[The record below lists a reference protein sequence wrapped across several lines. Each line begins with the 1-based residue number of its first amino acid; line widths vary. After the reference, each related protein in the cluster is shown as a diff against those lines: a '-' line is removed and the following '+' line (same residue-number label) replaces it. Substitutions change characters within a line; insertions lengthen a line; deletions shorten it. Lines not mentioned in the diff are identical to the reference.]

1 LIDLSG
7 VRPLGLPQAHY
18 DLDAVVAGL
27 RATAA
32 SWAPSHFRNGRQM
45 GDELRLANIRG
56 DKPRKQGSCVIAL
69 EGERAGDWI
78 DFDDNQ
84 GGGPLSTLEHATGLT
99 GRALIEYAAE
109 LAGSAPVNGARHPIA
124 ETLTKEQRA
133 ENTAREI
140 ELILA
145 RATPLGGTA
154 GETYLAGRGLQ
165 VPDTPDLLFHPDLTY
180 WDTRTGYPALVA
192 IVRDVEGEQIAIHR
206 TYLAPDSPVKA
217 DVPTPRM
224 MLGSVA
230 SGALRLGE
238 IGASGVVGLG
248 EGIETAL
255 SVAQACPELP
265 VWAALASGNLEQVVL
280 PPEVTRVVILADNDG
295 EGVGLKVAERA
306 AGRFHAEGRRV
317 WFVHPP
323 DAGDDFNDL
332 LLKQGLERVRQVV
345 EAAAEWQ
352 PAPQP
357 PAQQAQSAAP
367 ELGTHRA
374 LGFRGPTSPLPQM
387 RADDG
392 DLARITN
399 RSWSLLLASNAPT
412 WLYRCGGGPSWVE
425 RDNDRRPVPRPMTED
440 RLRHVLAQLVNWRK
454 RAPNGDLV
462 PAYPPPVL
470 LKNLLATPDPALPV
484 LAGIVTA
491 PVFGND
497 GTLITEPG
505 YHPAA
510 RLLYEPAPGFQLAV
524 IPERPTSTDIAAARS
539 LLLDDLLGEFPFV
552 SEAERSHALALLLL
566 PFVRPMV
573 SGPTPLHMVE
583 KPAPGTGATLM
594 VDAISIIA
602 TGTSASVM
610 VEGRDEDEW
619 RKRLTAKLREI
630 PSILLIDNLRRQ
642 LDASSVAAALTAPYW
657 EDRVLGKSEMTRFP
671 IRCVWIATGNNPQF
685 SNEIARRMVRIRLDP
700 HEDQPW
706 LREGFRHPN
715 LLAWVWQNRARLVA
729 ACLTLGRAWIAAGR
743 PRHQKTIGSFEGW
756 AEVMGGILEVAG
768 VPGFL
773 GNLKEMY
780 ERADAEGA
788 VWRVFVGLWWQRFG
802 TAEVGSS
809 DLYELAT
816 ASEPPLPLGD
826 AGERS
831 QRTRLGKALGRM
843 RDRVFAVGDLRLRIT
858 GVGVEHQARR
868 WQLVLEDHGR
878 TDGSAPGGERG
889 ERSPAPSEGVA
900 GERHDVEAQRSPQRS
915 PEKTTFYQ
923 CVGERGERGERFSFP
938 YACAHARA
946 MKDTGK
952 PSPPS
957 QRSPNPGNPRASAG
971 EHARERPEAR
981 SPAPEGAPNGHWEE
995 LI

>member
-1 LIDLSG
+1 MIDLSDI
-7 VRPLGLPQAHY
+7 RPLGLAALHY
-18 DLDAVVAGL
+18 DLDVVVAGL

-32 SWAPSHFRNGRQM
+32 SWVPSHFQNGRRM

-56 DKPRKQGSCVIAL
+56 DRPRKQGSCVIAL

-99 GRALIEYAAE
+99 GRALIEYAAD
-109 LAGSAPVNGARHPIA
+109 LAGSTPVNGASHPIA
-124 ETLTKEQRA
+124 EALTKEQRA
-133 ENTAREI
+133 ENIAREI

-145 RATPLGGTA
+145 RTVPLKDTA
-154 GETYLAGRGLQ
+154 GEAYLARRGLQ
-165 VPDTPDLLFHPDLTY
+165 IPDTPDLLFHLDLTY
-180 WDTRTGYPALVA
+180 WDTRTGYPALIA
-192 IVRDVEGEQIAIHR
+192 IVRNTAGEQIAIHR
-206 TYLAPDSPVKA
+206 TYLAPGGSGKA
-217 DVPTPRM
+217 DVPKPRM
-224 MLGSVA
+224 MLGSVTG
-230 SGALRLGE
+230 GAVPLGDVGE
-238 IGASGVVGLG
+238 RGVVGLA

-255 SVAQACPELP
+255 SVMQACPALP
-265 VWAALASGNLEQVVL
+265 VWAALSSGNLEQIVL
-280 PPEVTRVVILADNDG
+280 PPEVNRVVLLADHDG

-317 WFVHPP
+317 WIAHPP
-323 DAGDDFNDL
+323 DPGDDFNDL
-332 LLKQGLERVRQVV
+332 LLEAGADRVRQIVQT
-345 EAAAEWQ
+345 AAEWQ

-357 PAQQAQSAAP
+357 RGQQSRTAEP

-374 LGFRGPTSPLPQM
+374 LGFRGATSPLPQM

-392 DLARITN
+392 DLARLTN
-399 RSWSLLLASNAPT
+399 RSWSLLFASNMPS
-412 WLYRCGGGPSWVE
+412 WLYRCGGGPSWIE
-425 RDNDRRPVPRPMTED
+425 RDNDGRPVPRPMTED

-470 LKNLLATPDPALPV
+470 LKNVLATPDPALPV

-491 PVFGND
+491 PVFGNNA
-497 GTLITEPG
+497 TLITEPG
-505 YHPAA
+505 YHPAT
-510 RLLYEPAPGFQLAV
+510 RLLYEPTESFTLPPIA
-524 IPERPTSTDIAAARS
+524 ERPTSTEIAAARE

-552 SEAERSHALALLLL
+552 DEAERAHALALLLL
-566 PFVRPMV
+566 PFVRPMI

-602 TGTSASVM
+602 TGASASVM

-657 EDRVLGKSEMTRFP
+657 EDRVLGKSEMVRFP

-706 LREGFRHPN
+706 LREGFRHAN

-729 ACLTLGRAWIAAGR
+729 ACLTLGRAWIAAGM
-743 PRHQKTIGSFEGW
+743 PRHDKTIGSFEGW
-756 AEVMGGILEVAG
+756 AQVMGGILEVAG

-773 GNLKEMY
+773 GNLKDMY
-780 ERADAEGA
+780 EKADAEGG
-788 VWRVFVGLWWQRFG
+788 VWRGFVGQWWDRFG
-802 TAEVGSS
+802 TQEVSAA
-809 DLYELAT
+809 DLYELALQ
-816 ASEPPLPLGD
+816 SSIPLAKGDEHAKRTSLG
-826 AGERS
+826 R
-831 QRTRLGKALGRM
+831 ALSRM
-843 RDRVFAVGDLRLRIT
+843 RDRTYTTGGRRLRVHHAGSAH
-858 GVGVEHQARR
+858 GVQR
-868 WQLVLEDHGR
+868 WELEILAAASEAD
-878 TDGSAPGGERG
+878 APGGG
-889 ERSPAPSEGVA
+889 GPGGPGGPYPGSKSTVSGGP
-900 GERHDVEAQRSPQRS
+900 PQRPTGS
-915 PEKTTFYQ
+915 PPEKSLENQ
-923 CVGERGERGERFSFP
+923 SSGGPGGPGGPLSP
-938 YACAHARA
+938 LHMCAHARA
-946 MKDTGK
+946 IEGPGK
-952 PSPPS
+952 SPPS
-957 QRSPNPGNPRASAG
+957 QPGPPSPGNPRVS
-971 EHARERPEAR
+971 
-981 SPAPEGAPNGHWEE
+981 EGGPHGGLQNGGPPGSNGSWEE

>member
-1 LIDLSG
+1 LIDLNG
-7 VRPLGLPQAHY
+7 VRPIGLSQVHY
-18 DLDAVVAGL
+18 DLDAVVACL
-27 RATAA
+27 RTTAT
-32 SWAPSHFRNGRQM
+32 SWVLSHFRNGKRM

-99 GRALIEYAAE
+99 GRALIEYAAD
-109 LAGSAPVNGARHPIA
+109 LAGSAPVNGASHPIA
-124 ETLTKEQRA
+124 EALKEQRA
-133 ENTAREI
+133 ENIAREI
-140 ELILA
+140 ELILG
-145 RATPLGGTA
+145 RAEPLGGTA

-165 VPDTPDLLFHPDLTY
+165 VPDASDLLFHPNLTY

-217 DVPTPRM
+217 DVPKPRM

-248 EGIETAL
+248 EGIETCL

-265 VWAALASGNLEQVVL
+265 VWAALASGNLEQVVP
-280 PPEVTRVVILADNDG
+280 PPEITRVVLLADHDG

-306 AGRFHAEGRRV
+306 AARLHAEGRRV
-317 WFVHPP
+317 WIAHPP
-323 DAGDDFNDL
+323 HAGDDFNDL
-332 LLKQGLERVRQVV
+332 LLKQGGDVVRQVV

-357 PAQQAQSAAP
+357 RAQQPQAAAP

-392 DLARITN
+392 DLARLTN
-399 RSWSLLLASNAPT
+399 RSWSLLFASNAPP

-425 RDNDRRPVPRPMTED
+425 RDNDGRPVPRPMTED
-440 RLRHVLAQLVNWRK
+440 RLRHVLAQLINWRK
-454 RAPNGDLV
+454 RAPNGDLM

-491 PVFGND
+491 PVFGGD

-505 YHPAA
+505 YHLAA
-510 RLLYEPAPGFQLAV
+510 RLLYEPAPGFQLAA
-524 IPERPTSTDIAAARS
+524 IPERPTPADIAEARS
-539 LLLDDLLGEFPFV
+539 LLLDDLLGDFPFV
-552 SEAERSHALALLLL
+552 GDAERAHALALLLL
-566 PFVRPMV
+566 PFGRSMIP
-573 SGPTPLHMVE
+573 GPTPLHMVE
-583 KPAPGTGATLM
+583 KPAPGSGATLM
-594 VDAISIIA
+594 VDVVSIIA
-602 TGTSASVM
+602 TGIGASVM

-619 RKRLTAKLREI
+619 RKRLTAKLRQI
-630 PSILLIDNLRRQ
+630 PSILLIDNLRHQ

-657 EDRVLGKSEMTRFP
+657 EDRVLGKSEMVRFP

-685 SNEIARRMVRIRLDP
+685 SNEIVRRMVRIRLDP

-715 LLAWVWQNRARLVA
+715 LLAWVWQSRARLVA
-729 ACLTLGRAWIAAGR
+729 ACLTLGRAWIAAGM
-743 PRHQKTIGSFEGW
+743 PRHKQTIGSFEDW

-768 VPGFL
+768 VAGFL

-780 ERADAEGA
+780 ERADAEGGA
-788 VWRVFVGLWWQRFG
+788 WRGFVALWWDRFG
-802 TAEVGSS
+802 TQPVTSA
-809 DLYELAT
+809 DLCELALQCGIPM
-816 ASEPPLPLGD
+816 ARGD
-826 AGERS
+826 EHAK
-831 QRTRLGKALGRM
+831 RTSLGKALGRM
-843 RDRVFAVGDLRLRIT
+843 RDRIYTINARRLRVHH
-858 GVGVEHQARR
+858 VGSAHGAQR
-868 WQLVLEDHGR
+868 WQLQVSESDA
-878 TDGSAPGGERG
+878 GSTSPSSLFESGAGITSPTSPARG
-889 ERSPAPSEGVA
+889 EVPGTSPEPHQERTQQNQCA
-900 GERHDVEAQRSPQRS
+900 GE
-915 PEKTTFYQ
+915 
-923 CVGERGERGERFSFP
+923 VGEVGEVVSPLRV
-938 YACAHARA
+938 CAHARA
-946 MKDTGK
+946 TEELGKSSPTSPSSPTPGK
-952 PSPPS
+952 PRSSGGEVRGELLNGTSPGS
-957 QRSPNPGNPRASAG
+957 NGN
-971 EHARERPEAR
+971 
-981 SPAPEGAPNGHWEE
+981 WEE